1 VCATS
6 QETGDTLHL
15 TSYRSRGPEHLLR
28 KTTIWEAGRAT
39 SAASSFF
46 DPIAI
51 GDFGEV
57 FVDGATGA
65 NNPVAEVWN
74 EAKDVWPREP
84 FEDNIKCLVSIGTG
98 VPSLAPFGKNVL
110 EIGQVLLAIATETE
124 KTAERF
130 ARDKARLGDE
140 GRYFR
145 FSVLRGLEDIGLE
158 EYKQKNAIVAATSR
172 YIQSQDVH
180 RQMKACGNNLAKR
193 ECMSI
198 FA

>member
-1 VCATS
+1 V
-6 QETGDTLHL
+6 HL
-15 TSYRSRGPEHLLR
+15 TSYRSRGPDHLFQ
-28 KTTIWEAGRAT
+28 KTTIWEAARAT

-46 DPIAI
+46 GPIVI

-57 FVDGATGA
+57 FVDGAAGA
-65 NNPVAEVWN
+65 NNPVVEVWN
-74 EAKDVWPREP
+74 EAKDLWPHEP

-98 VPSLAPFGKNVL
+98 VPSLKPFGKNVL
-110 EIGQVLLAIATETE
+110 EIGKALVALATETE

-145 FSVLRGLEDIGLE
+145 FNVLRGLEDIDLE

-172 YIQSQDVH
+172 YLQSQDVH
-180 RQMKACGNNLAKR
+180 RQMRACGNNLAER
-193 ECMSI
+193 ECMSML
-198 FA
+198 A

>member
-1 VCATS
+1 
-6 QETGDTLHL
+6 
-15 TSYRSRGPEHLLR
+15 LLR

-39 SAASSFF
+39 SAASTFF
-46 DPIAI
+46 DLITV

-57 FVDGATGA
+57 FLDGGTGP

-74 EAKDVWPREP
+74 EAKDMWPHEP

-98 VPSLAPFGKNVL
+98 VPCLKSFGKNVL
-110 EIGQVLLAIATETE
+110 EIGQALLAIATEIE

-130 ARDKARLGDE
+130 ARDKSRLGDE

-145 FSVLRGLEDIGLE
+145 FSVFQGLEDIGLE
-158 EYKQKNAIVAATSR
+158 EYKQKNAIAAATGR
-172 YIQSQDVH
+172 YVQSQAVFK
-180 RQMKACGNNLAKR
+180 QMKAYGSNLAER